1 MPTTPVRGC
10 CLIRAN
16 AAKVHARKTRLV
28 DLVAS
33 GFLGR
38 SNLVFVCAS
47 IECFPDLSPR
57 EVLECMVDLGFT
69 SLELPIHETGRWLK
83 PSEVHADLER
93 SIHFC
98 RDTHRLDIAALSIE
112 LGPDRENYYQHFT
125 SCCRLA
131 KAVKVVTLVVPSSEL
146 GTPFNEEIER
156 LRKLVEIASLEG
168 AVVGLKTQIG
178 CMTQDPDTAVV
189 LCDNVKGLR
198 LTLDPSHYITGPH
211 QGGSIDKVMKYVQH
225 VHLRDSTKS
234 KLQVRV
240 GQGEIDYGKLIQQLA
255 KVRYDRA
262 LSVHMLPLE
271 GFDHRAE
278 MRKMRL
284 LLDSLL

>member
-1 MPTTPVRGC
+1 
-10 CLIRAN
+10 
-16 AAKVHARKTRLV
+16 
-28 DLVAS
+28 
-33 GFLGR
+33 
-38 SNLVFVCAS
+38 VFVCAS
-47 IECFPDLSPR
+47 TECFPDLSPP
-57 EVLECMVDLGFT
+57 EILEAMVDLGFT
-69 SLELPIHETGRWLK
+69 SLELPIHEQNGWLT
-83 PSEVHADLER
+83 PAEVHADLER
-93 SIHFC
+93 AVHFS

-112 LGPDRENYYQHFT
+112 LGSDRELYYPHFA

-131 KAVKVVTLVVPSSEL
+131 KAIKVVTLVVPASEL

-168 AVVGLKTQIG
+168 VVVGVKTTIG

-211 QGGSIDKVMKYVQH
+211 QGGHIDKVMKYVQH
-225 VHLRDSTKS
+225 VHLRDSTKQ
-234 KLQVRV
+234 KLHVRV
-240 GQGEIDYGKLIQQLA
+240 GQGEIDYGKLIQQLQR
-255 KVRYDRA
+255 VNYDRA
-262 LSVHMLPLE
+262 LSVHMTPLE

-278 MRKMRL
+278 LRKLRL

>member
-1 MPTTPVRGC
+1 
-10 CLIRAN
+10 
-16 AAKVHARKTRLV
+16 
-28 DLVAS
+28 
-33 GFLGR
+33 
-38 SNLVFVCAS
+38 VFVAAS
-47 IECFPDLSPR
+47 TECFPDLAPQDVL
-57 EVLECMVDLGFT
+57 EVLADLEFT
-69 SLELPIHETGRWLK
+69 AIELPIRESGGWVA
-83 PSEVHADLER
+83 PSQVHTDMER
-93 SIHFC
+93 AAHFC
-98 RDTHRLDIAALSIE
+98 RDTHRLDIAALDIE
-112 LGPDRENYYQHFT
+112 LAPGAAYYEQFAA
-125 SCCRLA
+125 CCKMA
-131 KAVKVVTLVVPSSEL
+131 KAIKVVTLVIPAAEL

-189 LCDNVKGLR
+189 LCNNVKGLR

-211 QGGSIDKVMKYVQH
+211 QGGNIDKVMRYVQH
-225 VHLRDSTKS
+225 VHLRDSTKE

-240 GQGEIDYGKLIQQLA
+240 GQGLVDYGKLIGQLQ
-255 KVRYDRA
+255 KVGYDRA
-262 LSVHMLPLE
+262 LSVKMTPLE

>member
-1 MPTTPVRGC
+1 V
-10 CLIRAN
+10 L
-16 AAKVHARKTRLV
+16 
-28 DLVAS
+28 
-33 GFLGR
+33 
-38 SNLVFVCAS
+38 
-47 IECFPDLSPR
+47 
-57 EVLECMVDLGFT
+57 EVLRDLEYT
-69 SLELPIHETGRWLK
+69 AVELPIHESGGWLK
-83 PSEVHADLER
+83 PSDVHNDVER
-93 SIHFC
+93 SAHFC
-98 RDTHRLDIAALSIE
+98 RDTHRLDIAALDIE
-112 LGPDRENYYQHFT
+112 LAPGPAYYEYFA
-125 SCCRLA
+125 SCCKLA
-131 KAVKVVTLVVPSSEL
+131 KAIKVVTLVIPSSEL

-211 QGGSIDKVMKYVQH
+211 QGGNIDKVMRYVQH
-225 VHLRDSTKS
+225 VHLRDSTKE

-240 GQGEIDYGKLIQQLA
+240 GQGQIDYGKLIGQLQ
-255 KVRYDRA
+255 KVGYERA
-262 LSVHMLPLE
+262 LSVKMTPLE

>member
-1 MPTTPVRGC
+1 
-10 CLIRAN
+10 
-16 AAKVHARKTRLV
+16 
-28 DLVAS
+28 
-33 GFLGR
+33 
-38 SNLVFVCAS
+38 VFVCAS
-47 IECFPDLSPR
+47 TECFPDLSPP
-57 EVLECMVDLGFT
+57 EILEAMVDLGFT
-69 SLELPIHETGRWLK
+69 SLELPIHDKGGWLT
-83 PSEVHADLER
+83 PADVHADLER
-93 SIHFC
+93 SVHFS

-112 LGPDRENYYQHFT
+112 LGPDREMYYPHFA

-131 KAVKVVTLVVPSSEL
+131 KAIKVVTLVVPASEL

-168 AVVGLKTQIG
+168 VVVGVKTTIG

-211 QGGSIDKVMKYVQH
+211 QGGHIDKVMKYVQH
-225 VHLRDSTKS
+225 VQLRDSTKQ
-234 KLQVRV
+234 KLHVRV
-240 GQGEIDYGKLIQQLA
+240 GQGEIDYGKLIQQLER
-255 KVRYDRA
+255 VDYDRA
-262 LSVHMLPLE
+262 LSVHMTPLE

-278 MRKMRL
+278 LRKMRL